1 MLGGRNV
8 SVLAA
13 AAFEQ
18 RRSCSVHQR
27 VQFAAELTV
36 TQASA
41 KCFGPTRTS
50 QTRSYNI
57 AVGGSG
63 VATLRLSQ
71 NYNFGIEF
79 SFAIWI
85 FRFPRRDEAL

>member
-8 SVLAA
+8 PALAA
-13 AAFEQ
+13 AAFER
-18 RRSCSVHQR
+18 RRSCSVYQR

-41 KCFGPTRTS
+41 RCFGPTRTS

-79 SFAIWI
+79 SPSTWI
-85 FRFPRRDEAL
+85 FRFSGRDEAL